1 MAKLVVLSEG
11 FAGTSYELKVER
23 TTIGRMDDNAFSLSD
38 SSISGHHCEILLRG
52 TDVVVKD
59 LGSTNGTFINGQ
71 KTTEGVIKPG
81 QVLRL
86 GGIEMR
92 LEVPGA
98 AAPAAAKKQLDHTAV
113 IGTGVNLKEL
123 DHGTKKVDSPFA
135 KKSNKANKLFLYF
148 GLLLGA
154 IIIGVIVWAISSA
167 SNIKQ

>member
-23 TTIGRMDDNAFSLSD
+23 TTIGRTDDNAFSLSE
-38 SSISGHHCEILLRG
+38 SSISGHHCEVLLQG

-71 KTTEGVIKPG
+71 KITDGVLKPG

-86 GGIEMR
+86 GGVELR
-92 LEVPGA
+92 LDAPGA
-98 AAPAAAKKQLDHTAV
+98 TAAAAKKQLDHTAV

-167 SNIKQ
+167 GNIKQ